1 MEDVGQSQETA
12 LQDRDMQHVTDQ
24 SNEVGVMEQ
33 SATTDCMPNERNGV
47 SDAVQDVE
55 EAHAS
60 GDVDV
65 LSGGNGELPVSP
77 HTNADTVV
85 LSDLASSTGAPTVSS
100 GSVKSDED
108 DLPLATLRSEQHDVR
123 SDRSKTTWEGD
134 SEDDDDRP
142 ISYML
147 PQGRNYVGQVRGQTM
162 ASTEDDDDDRPISQL
177 FGARMVPPAPVSHA
191 AGTDDDEIPLS
202 RLSMIDPALKFSN
215 APMRVEADDE
225 TPLASIVGSRSVVE
239 GYFHS
244 IQQPVREHRGTSWD
258 QPEPYYQQSQS
269 YAQSVSSS
277 SHSSY
282 APSMNGSQFQSYPSP
297 YSSANP
303 YNYPSP
309 YSQQPYMGPMLD
321 SHFASTI
328 EQMIRRRVD
337 PLLRQIHHLETQV
350 AHLNSIVGGDSRHRQ
365 RPMAQLGPGKFLQ
378 QQPNPAQKLASRVS
392 MALDAQA
399 RLNPLAT
406 KPAVVLGT
414 GLLSSR
420 GRKEDFDA
428 GARTV
433 CQSCTGKGFHHDP
446 STPHQ
451 AAPMQKCKRCLEC
464 QGENVFGQFDIHNL
478 R

>member
-1 MEDVGQSQETA
+1 MEDVGQREETA
-12 LQDRDMQHVTDQ
+12 AFQDRDMQHVIENQPT
-24 SNEVGVMEQ
+24 EVGVMEQ
-33 SATTDCMPNERNGV
+33 SASTDSVPKERDGV

-55 EAHAS
+55 ETHVL
-60 GDVDV
+60 GDIDI
-65 LSGGNGELPVSP
+65 LSGGNDEVPVSM
-77 HTNADTVV
+77 HTNADTVGH
-85 LSDLASSTGAPTVSS
+85 SDLASSTGAPTVSS

-108 DLPLATLRSEQHDVR
+108 DVPLASLRSNQHELPPN
-123 SDRSKTTWEGD
+123 SSKTTWDND
-134 SEDDDDRP
+134 SEDDDNRP
-142 ISYML
+142 ISYLL
-147 PQGRNYVGQVRGQTM
+147 PQGRNYVGQIRGQTM

-177 FGARMVPPAPVSHA
+177 FGARMVPPAPAQVPRA
-191 AGTDDDEIPLS
+191 AATDDDEIPLS
-202 RLSMIDPALKFSN
+202 RLSMIDPAMKFSN
-215 APMRVEADDE
+215 VPSRMDADDE
-225 TPLASIVGSRSVVE
+225 TPLASIAGSRSGVE

-258 QPEPYYQQSQS
+258 QPEPYYQQEQY
-269 YAQSVSSS
+269 YARSVSSS

-321 SHFASTI
+321 SQFASTI

-365 RPMAQLGPGKFLQ
+365 RPVAQLGPGKFLQ

-399 RLNPLAT
+399 RLNPLAA
-406 KPAVVLGT
+406 KPAVVLGK

-433 CQSCTGKGFHHDP
+433 CQSCAGKGFHHDP

-451 AAPMQKCKRCLEC
+451 AAPMQKCKRCMEC
-464 QGENVFGQFDIHNL
+464 HGEKRFGPV
-478 R
+478 